1 MKNIMKIVIALFT
14 SASLMA
20 SASAGELTVTG
31 SAKAT
36 YSMLHGGTQ
45 SVGTANGMGL
55 TNEID
60 FGATGELDNG
70 YTYNFQLQFDPGT
83 ASDGNKSGIDD
94 QRLEITTP
102 QGTVGFYI
110 QEGGLDVDN
119 GGSQSVYARP
129 TDMAIASGI
138 FDGPGIDAFNNVQLH
153 TPAGLLP
160 YGMSVKGA
168 IAPGSDGRLNSGNA
182 AGIQSKGEANHFN
195 GDMAYQVQVKA
206 APVDG
211 LNVGADYYTEE
222 GAGNATEYVVQK
234 AEAGSVFA
242 TYAYGP
248 ATFGISRT
256 LRTPL
261 ILATSAK
268 TSAAQTNSA
277 ISNTG
282 ATEGNKNSARQ
293 YTNEK
298 YSVAYNV
305 NDSLSVSYEREDS
318 NQEVIANA
326 AEFDI
331 KAEAVQAAYTMGG
344 MTLSVSHGTTS
355 NIGYAQANDTTLT
368 LFAMNMAF

>member
-36 YSMLHGGTQ
+36 YNMLHGGTQ

-60 FGATGELDNG
+60 FGAKGELDNG
-70 YTYNFQLQFDPGT
+70 YTYNFQLQFDPGS

-119 GGSQSVYARP
+119 GGSQSVYGRP
-129 TDMAIASGI
+129 TDIGLASGI
-138 FDGPGIDAFNNVQLH
+138 FDGPGIDAFNNIQLH

-168 IAPGSDGRLNSGNA
+168 VAPGSDGRLNSGNA
-182 AGIQSKGEANHFN
+182 AGIQDKDENNHFN

-206 APVDG
+206 TPLDG

-222 GAGNATEYVVQK
+222 GAGNLTEYVVQK
-234 AEAGSVFA
+234 AESGSVFA

-248 ATFGISRT
+248 ATFGISKT

-261 ILATSAK
+261 ILGTTARTASNKGSAM
-268 TSAAQTNSA
+268 
-277 ISNTG
+277 SNTG
-282 ATEGNKNSARQ
+282 ASEGNKNSARL

-305 NDSLSVSYEREDS
+305 NDALSVSYEREDS
-318 NQEVIANA
+318 NQEVLVNA
-326 AEFDI
+326 AEYDI

-355 NIGYAQANDTTLT
+355 NVGYAQANDTTQT

>member
-14 SASLMA
+14 STSLMA

-70 YTYNFQLQFDPGT
+70 YTYNFQLQFDPGA

-138 FDGPGIDAFNNVQLH
+138 FDGPGIDAFNNIQLH
-153 TPAGLLP
+153 TPSGLLP
-160 YGMSVKGA
+160 YGMTVKGA
-168 IAPGSDGRLNSGNA
+168 VAPGSDGRLNSGNA
-182 AGIQSKGEANHFN
+182 AGIQDKGEANHFN

-206 APVDG
+206 APLDG

-222 GAGNATEYVVQK
+222 GAGNLTEYVVQK

-261 ILATSAK
+261 ILGTTARTASNK
-268 TSAAQTNSA
+268 GSA

-305 NDSLSVSYEREDS
+305 NDALSVSYEREDS
-318 NQEVIANA
+318 NQEVLVNA
-326 AEFDI
+326 AEYDI

-355 NIGYAQANDTTLT
+355 NIGYVQANDSTLT